1 VKVGRCAVLTQPP
14 SDTLKIA
21 LETNIDVRRK
31 GIVLSRN
38 ERLKP

>member
-1 VKVGRCAVLTQPP
+1 MKAGRCAVPTQPL

-31 GIVLSRN
+31 GIVLSRD
-38 ERLKP
+38 EPLKP